1 MSEKYK
7 LNVRK
12 KLSDLGNNGMM
23 MLIVLVCPQI
33 LKEAELLKVS
43 KCAKLT
49 EGIFRETLP
58 NQRTLRARLAVVLD
72 ACHAG
77 LRAHPA
83 CLHRSG
89 ALSWQDFCFNRLTT
103 EGCRTSKRNGLQHDP
118 PQQTP
123 ISAVTAFQTHGIS
136 SGHHFF
142 V

>member
-58 NQRTLRARLAVVLD
+58 NTKEHYVPDSPSFWTHATLAYAHIQLVSTAAVL
-72 ACHAG
+72 
-77 LRAHPA
+77 
-83 CLHRSG
+83 
-89 ALSWQDFCFNRLTT
+89 
-103 EGCRTSKRNGLQHDP
+103 
-118 PQQTP
+118 
-123 ISAVTAFQTHGIS
+123 
-136 SGHHFF
+136 
-142 V
+142 